1 MDNVF
6 IGIDVSKG
14 YCDVAVIPDG
24 TRKRFTN
31 DEEGQEAVAAFMLP
45 LKPGRIVIEATGGY
59 EMGVVRV
66 LADNLLPVVAVNPR
80 QVRDFA
86 KATGRL
92 AKTDTIDAE
101 VLAQFARAIQPD
113 IRPLPEKEAQVFR
126 ALVARRRQL
135 VQMLTMEKNRLEKS
149 PPAGSKDIRNHIYYL
164 TEALKKIDRDIL
176 RTIRKSPLWKE
187 KETILTSTPGIGP
200 VISCTLIA
208 ALPELGMLNRKEIA
222 ALVGV
227 APFNRDSGKHRGKRT
242 IWGGRSHVRAVLYM
256 GTLSAIRFNPVI
268 RAFYKRLV
276 DAGKVKKLAVTAC
289 MRKLLTI
296 LNTMMK
302 NKATW
307 AEARS

>member
-1 MDNVF
+1 MDDVF
-6 IGIDVSKG
+6 IGIDVSKE

-24 TRKRFTN
+24 TRGRFTN
-31 DEEGQEAVAAFMLP
+31 DEEGQEAVAAFILP

-66 LADNLLPVVAVNPR
+66 LADNQLPVVAVNPR

-92 AKTDTIDAE
+92 AKTDSIDAE
-101 VLAQFARAIQPD
+101 VLAQFAGAVKPEV
-113 IRPLPEKEAQVFR
+113 RPLPTKEAEMLR

-135 VQMLTMEKNRLEKS
+135 VQMITMEKNRLEKS
-149 PPAGSKDIRNHIYYL
+149 PPFGSKDIRNHIYYL
-164 TEALKKIDRDIL
+164 TEALKKVDRDIS

-200 VISCTLIA
+200 VISCTLVA
-208 ALPELGMLNRKEIA
+208 ALPELGTLNRKEIA

-227 APFNRDSGKHRGKRT
+227 APFNRDSGKYRGRRT
-242 IWGGRSHVRAVLYM
+242 IWGGRSHIRSVLYM
-256 GTLSAIRFNPVI
+256 GMLSAIRFNPVI
-268 RAFYKRLV
+268 RAFYQRLLK
-276 DAGKVKKLAVTAC
+276 AGKARKLAITAC

-302 NKATW
+302 NKTTW